1 MAYIPKATI
10 LLFLVALTCSE
21 HIGNAKGSCQLSD
34 IHISQVVT
42 GKVVEGQPQFQVTI
56 GNRCSCPQAEVMVSC
71 FGLPSI
77 GTVDKTKIHVVDSEL
92 CSVANGLPIAKGS
105 PVIFTYAKMT
115 PQDFPVVSAKP
126 RC

>member
-10 LLFLVALTCSE
+10 LFFMVVVTCSE

-42 GKVVEGQPQFQVTI
+42 GKVVEGQPQFQ
-56 GNRCSCPQAEVMVSC
+56 AEVMVSC

-92 CSVANGLPIAKGS
+92 CGVANGGPIAKGS
-105 PVIFTYAKMT
+105 PMIFTYAKMT
-115 PQDFPVVSAKP
+115 PQDFPVISAKP